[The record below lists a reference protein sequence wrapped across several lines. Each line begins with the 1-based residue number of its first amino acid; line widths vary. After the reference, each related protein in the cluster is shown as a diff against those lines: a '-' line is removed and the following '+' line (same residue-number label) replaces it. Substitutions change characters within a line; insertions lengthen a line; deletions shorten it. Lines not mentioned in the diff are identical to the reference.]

1 MEEGI
6 FLPFQMTMRLFVCGW
21 CAKLPLM
28 AARVDL
34 FTWSMYE
41 SKMCILDR
49 DSGEC
54 FAFWARVLCGAI
66 LKKKKSDF
74 FCERRF
80 FSSFDTEIFLNQQT
94 QAGQNRRAKKNERNA
109 LLLLLLFFFLL
120 FFASSS
126 FFFPPSPRCLFI
138 RRRKK
143 KNGRRRVWW
152 TKKTR
157 VSFFSRIDEEKEE
170 EENFVVVVVAPPTP
184 SPHLLPLH
192 FRRRRPFR
200 RRPRAFDKKSITVVE
215 IVFESFH
222 KPPPKQWFRSRTY
235 LRSKSG
241 RKHQRGILTRRVDRV
256 EQSNVF

>member
-1 MEEGI
+1 M
-6 FLPFQMTMRLFVCGW
+6 L
-21 CAKLPLM
+21 
-28 AARVDL
+28 
-34 FTWSMYE
+34 
-41 SKMCILDR
+41 
-49 DSGEC
+49 C
-54 FAFWARVLCGAI
+54 FCFCFF
-66 LKKKKSDF
+66 F
-74 FCERRF
+74 FC
-80 FSSFDTEIFLNQQT
+80 
-94 QAGQNRRAKKNERNA
+94 
-109 LLLLLLFFFLL
+109 
-120 FFASSS
+120 SSS
-126 FFFPPSPRCLFI
+126 FFLLPPSLFVYN

-157 VSFFSRIDEEKEE
+157 VSFFSRIDEEKE

-222 KPPPKQWFRSRTY
+222 KPPPKQRFRSRTY